1 MLCYILFDKNK
12 WYIYVYYTMYIN
24 SIYVHIWYIVYICL
38 SYFPKRCAVQIWTTR
53 QQQKALSWLFASL
66 LGTKTS
72 TIYLYFVYQI
82 LFSLLICKYKYIY
95 IHHVLHTEYYISY
108 IYIYHIPMKNKP
120 YYKKPWN
127 INMYDMLWI
136 LYCILNSLNQM
147 TKTSTLWKTELYR
160 LRFLKT

>member
-1 MLCYILFDKNK
+1 MAFWNNLSYYIMLCYILFDKNK

-95 IHHVLHTEYYISY
+95 IYIHHVLHTEYYISY
-108 IYIYHIPMKNKP
+108 IYIISRWKINHTTKNHGIST
-120 YYKKPWN
+120 YMTCYE
-127 INMYDMLWI
+127 
-136 LYCILNSLNQM
+136 YCIA
-147 TKTSTLWKTELYR
+147 
-160 LRFLKT
+160 F

>member
-1 MLCYILFDKNK
+1 MAFWNNLSYYIMLCYILFDKNK
-12 WYIYVYYTMYIN
+12 WYIYVYYTMYID

-95 IHHVLHTEYYISY
+95 IYTSCITYWILYIIY
-108 IYIYHIPMKNKP
+108 IYIISRWKINHTTKNHGIST
-120 YYKKPWN
+120 YMTCYE
-127 INMYDMLWI
+127 
-136 LYCILNSLNQM
+136 YCIA
-147 TKTSTLWKTELYR
+147 
-160 LRFLKT
+160 F